1 MAYYYNFPSHWTIN
15 TFHIIFTLFI
25 NKIFRIT
32 HCFVW
37 IGKTVRHLETLGKYR
52 TELLQFF
59 TFLLNLKW
67 KKFFPIWNYPFMVLM
82 RGKKFILRLHKKKY
96 EKVLNVFIIFISYHY
111 THANKHNHRENI
123 FLLGKYNST
132 TQCPEIFKRFAFRI
146 EAITLATLT
155 PARVHFN

>member
-1 MAYYYNFPSHWTIN
+1 MEKVFSNMKLSFYGSNAREKVYPS
-15 TFHIIFTLFI
+15 FA
-25 NKIFRIT
+25 
-32 HCFVW
+32 
-37 IGKTVRHLETLGKYR
+37 
-52 TELLQFF
+52 Q
-59 TFLLNLKW
+59 
-67 KKFFPIWNYPFMVLM
+67 KKN
-82 RGKKFILRLHKKKY
+82 

-111 THANKHNHRENI
+111 THTNKHNHRENI